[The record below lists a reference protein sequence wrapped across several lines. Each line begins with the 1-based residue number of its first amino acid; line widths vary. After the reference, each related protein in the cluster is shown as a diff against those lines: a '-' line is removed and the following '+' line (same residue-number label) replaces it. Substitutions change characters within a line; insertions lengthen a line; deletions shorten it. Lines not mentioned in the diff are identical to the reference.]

1 MVKDERS
8 ERILEKLDRL
18 QRTGNRATAK
28 FVAEEAVA
36 YFARRKENLER
47 EPPSKERDLALAEL
61 EKYLGDVHKVMGEHD
76 DALGHYHKVMDLSKG
91 CEKDPE
97 AAKFIADA
105 YNAKGD
111 IYLRRGDWEKAME
124 NFRKALELAKIMQYD
139 SGEAEAARLIGYVNW
154 RLGSFSKADDFFK
167 KALAIAEEIN
177 DMDVQGKTYIDLG
190 NLENESGNLDKAQT
204 YYNKALKLLE
214 KVDDKYELARV
225 YNNMGDICIKR
236 QDWTSGIKYF
246 ERCNDIAIE
255 IRDPRWKGWAM
266 FNMAE
271 CLSKSGNP
279 KRAIDACERAERAL
293 SHTDDKIAMAHV
305 HINYGIAYRL
315 MKEWDLSEER
325 FRKGLEQLE
334 NLKSPQVLAWAY
346 TEFGR
351 MLREKGSDELAAE
364 YLRKAISMYR
374 KLGAMKSV
382 QALTKELAAM
392 SCH

>member
-1 MVKDERS
+1 MSKDERS
-8 ERILEKLDRL
+8 LRILEKLDRL

-47 EPPSKERDLALAEL
+47 EPPSRERDLAVAEL

-76 DALGHYHKVMDLSKG
+76 DALAHYHKVMDMSKG

-105 YNAKGD
+105 HNAKGD
-111 IYLRRGDWEKAME
+111 IYRLRGDWEKAME
-124 NFRKALELAKIMQYD
+124 SFKKALEIAKVSQYD

-154 RLGSFSKADDFFK
+154 RIGSFNKAEDFYR
-167 KALAIAEEIN
+167 KALTIAEEIN
-177 DMDVQGKTYIDLG
+177 DLDVQGKTYIDLG

-214 KVDDKYELARV
+214 KVDDKFELARLF
-225 YNNMGDICIKR
+225 NNMGDICIKR
-236 QDWTSGIKYF
+236 QDWVSGIKYF
-246 ERCNDIAIE
+246 ERCNEIAIE

-271 CLSKSGNP
+271 CMSKSGNP
-279 KRAIDACERAERAL
+279 QKALEACERAERAM
-293 SHTDDKIAMAHV
+293 SHTDDKMGMAHV
-305 HINYGIAYRL
+305 HINYGIAYRF
-315 MKEWDLSEER
+315 MKEWNSAEER

-334 NLKSPQVLAWAY
+334 TLKSPQVLAWAY

-364 YLRKAISMYR
+364 YLRKAITMHRSI
-374 KLGAMKSV
+374 GAMKFV
-382 QALTKELAAM
+382 QALTKELAGMKAR
-392 SCH
+392 